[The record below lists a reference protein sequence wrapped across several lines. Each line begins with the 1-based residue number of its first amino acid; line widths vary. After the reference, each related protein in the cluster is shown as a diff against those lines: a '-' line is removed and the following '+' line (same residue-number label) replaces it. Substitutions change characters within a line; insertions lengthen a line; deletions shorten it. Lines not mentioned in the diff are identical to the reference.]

1 MITLQDYIDIPE
13 CIELVDSKLTNG
25 KILINNIRYGMDF
38 SFNEHTYEQNRL
50 LQDILNEKNNHKNVN
65 RLLAIYVRPT
75 NKFGKVKKFKI
86 EKHEQISKDLLQ
98 LNLEDF
104 KWIME
109 ILLIMIKKIL
119 LNINIHILNEQK
131 KLETPWQSR

>member
-1 MITLQDYIDIPE
+1 MITLKDYIDIPD
-13 CIELVDSKLTNG
+13 CISLVDSKLTNG
-25 KILINNIRYGMDF
+25 KILINNTRYGLDF
-38 SFNEHTYEQNRL
+38 SFSEHTYEQNRL
-50 LQDILNEKNNHKNVN
+50 LQAILNEKNNHKNIHK
-65 RLLAIYVRPT
+65 LLALYVRPA
-75 NKFGKVKKFKI
+75 NKFGKVKKFKM

-109 ILLIMIKKIL
+109 IMLIMIKKIL

-131 KLETPWQSR
+131 KLEQPWQSR